1 MSDMSFPPPSGAASP
16 SLQIASLPAGAA
28 MTRLDVPGRLV
39 IDGEGPMDHFVTL
52 DKLPEN
58 LEFPGDLK
66 DRIWIDPASRKL
78 FYRGYMSKIEF
89 DRISSL
95 TRDWAFRRKLEELF
109 QISIQEDEP

>member
-1 MSDMSFPPPSGAASP
+1 
-16 SLQIASLPAGAA
+16 
-28 MTRLDVPGRLV
+28 
-39 IDGEGPMDHFVTL
+39 MDHFVTL

-66 DRIWIDPASRKL
+66 DRIWIDPASKRL
-78 FYRGYMSKIEF
+78 FFRGYMSKTEF

-109 QISIQEDEP
+109 QISVLEDLPAPAVGRGLLSLFRRRMVPS